1 MMAAFKQA
9 LEDFSKG
16 PEASK
21 VLEGASPL
29 GALLEFG
36 KQALAKA
43 GAQPPS
49 PVVGRGDRR
58 AARVRAAPAG
68 APAQAAT
75 APAAAAPALAPPA
88 PGQAR
93 VPPKRG
99 RPRHDTTINPTEP
112 KVPKGL
118 NGDKD
123 KPAAGALL
131 VQKLSSQVAT
141 LKADKDRLEAEKILL
156 ERRAMEAERKFEK
169 LQATAESDKKVA
181 VANSKLGAAY
191 LMLSGAMPMPS
202 SASSSSATTP
212 ATPDCNVNLPNPSA
226 LEMFFRN

>member
-9 LEDFSKG
+9 LEDFYKG

-112 KVPKGL
+112 KVPKVL
-118 NGDKD
+118 NGYKD
-123 KPAAGALL
+123 KPAARALL

-141 LKADKDRLEAEKILL
+141 LKVHSRLIKTGSRPKRYSWSGVLWKQRE
-156 ERRAMEAERKFEK
+156 
-169 LQATAESDKKVA
+169 
-181 VANSKLGAAY
+181 NSK
-191 LMLSGAMPMPS
+191 S
-202 SASSSSATTP
+202 SRQPRSLTRRW
-212 ATPDCNVNLPNPSA
+212 L
-226 LEMFFRN
+226 

>member
-9 LEDFSKG
+9 LEDFPKG

-29 GALLEFG
+29 GALLEHG

-43 GAQPPS
+43 GVQPPS

-68 APAQAAT
+68 APTQAAT
-75 APAAAAPALAPPA
+75 APAAPAPTPAPPA

-93 VPPKRG
+93 VPAKRG
-99 RPRHDTTINPTEP
+99 RPRNDTINPTEP

-123 KPAAGALL
+123 KPAAAALL

>member
-58 AARVRAAPAG
+58 AARLRAAPAG
-68 APAQAAT
+68 APTQAAT
-75 APAAAAPALAPPA
+75 APAAPAPTPAPPG
-88 PGQAR
+88 PGQAL

-99 RPRHDTTINPTEP
+99 RPRNDTINPTEP
-112 KVPKGL
+112 KVPKG
-118 NGDKD
+118 DKD
-123 KPAAGALL
+123 KPAAAALL

>member
-49 PVVGRGDRR
+49 LVVGRGDRR

-93 VPPKRG
+93 RRFP
-99 RPRHDTTINPTEP
+99 
-112 KVPKGL
+112 L
-118 NGDKD
+118 NG
-123 KPAAGALL
+123 AGLGTTRQL
-131 VQKLSSQVAT
+131 IRRSQ
-141 LKADKDRLEAEKILL
+141 RC
-156 ERRAMEAERKFEK
+156 RR
-169 LQATAESDKKVA
+169 
-181 VANSKLGAAY
+181 G
-191 LMLSGAMPMPS
+191 
-202 SASSSSATTP
+202 
-212 ATPDCNVNLPNPSA
+212 
-226 LEMFFRN
+226 

>member
-58 AARVRAAPAG
+58 AARLRAAPAG
-68 APAQAAT
+68 APTQAAT
-75 APAAAAPALAPPA
+75 APAAPAPTPAPPG
-88 PGQAR
+88 PGQAL

-99 RPRHDTTINPTEP
+99 RPRNDTINPTEP
-112 KVPKGL
+112 KVPKG
-118 NGDKD
+118 DKD
-123 KPAAGALL
+123 KPAAAALL

-156 ERRAMEAERKFEK
+156 EWRAMEAERKFEK